1 MLVNPVCLPPRLTT
15 QVGAAGKTLKKRP
28 NVKKAANCN
37 NHSETGKNGK
47 ACKEK
52 D

>member
-1 MLVNPVCLPPRLTT
+1 MLVNPVC
-15 QVGAAGKTLKKRP
+15 KTLEQRP